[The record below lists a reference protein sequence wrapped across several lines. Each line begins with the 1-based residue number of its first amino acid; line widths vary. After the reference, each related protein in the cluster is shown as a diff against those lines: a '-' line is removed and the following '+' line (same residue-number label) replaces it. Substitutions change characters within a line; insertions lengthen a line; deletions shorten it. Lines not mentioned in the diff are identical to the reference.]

1 MASAPK
7 PRRVAVVTGGTT
19 GIGAAT
25 CRAFKAAGY
34 AVAATYPDDE
44 PHAAAF
50 TRETGIPT
58 FQWSVADYQACL
70 DGIVRVEAALGPVDI
85 LVNNAGITRDSSF
98 AKMRPEQWRAV
109 IEVDLIG
116 CINMAH
122 AVFAGMRARKW
133 GRIVSISSINGQ
145 AGQFGQVNY
154 AAAKAGVLGFT
165 KALALEGARSGVTVN
180 AVAPGYTDTDMVRA
194 VPAEVLAGITAK
206 IPVGRLGAPEEVAR
220 CVAFLCAEEAGY
232 ITGATLSV
240 NGGQLMA

>member
-25 CRAFKAAGY
+25 CRALQGAGL
-34 AVAATYPDDE
+34 AVAATYPDDDAR
-44 PHAAAF
+44 AAAF
-50 TRETGIPT
+50 TQETGIAA
-58 FQWSVADYQACL
+58 FKWSVADYQACA
-70 DGIVRVEAALGPVDI
+70 DGIARVEAALGAVDV

-98 AKMRPEQWRAV
+98 AKMRPEQWREV
-109 IEVDLIG
+109 IDVDLIG

-194 VPAEVLAGITAK
+194 VPADILAGIAAR
-206 IPVGRLGAPEEVAR
+206 IPVGRLGEPEEIAR

-240 NGGQLMA
+240 NGGQYMA

>member
-7 PRRVAVVTGGTT
+7 PHRVALVTGGTT

-25 CRAFKAAGY
+25 CRAFQAAGL
-34 AVAATYPDDE
+34 AVAATYSGDDAR
-44 PHAAAF
+44 AAAF
-50 TRETGIPT
+50 TQETGIT
-58 FQWSVADYQACL
+58 AFKWSVADYQACV
-70 DGIVRVEAALGPVDI
+70 DGIAGVEAALGPVDI

-98 AKMRPEQWRAV
+98 AKMRPEQWREV
-109 IEVDLIG
+109 IDVDLIG

-122 AVFAGMRARKW
+122 VVFAGMRARKW

-194 VPAEVLAGITAK
+194 VPADILAAIAAK
-206 IPVGRLGAPEEVAR
+206 IPVGRLGEPDEIAR

-240 NGGQLMA
+240 NGGQYMA